1 MLPINSIIL
10 YEDEQ
15 GKNFERLLYV
25 YGDVGYFIDTYGN
38 SMPRPK
44 RMSNIQ
50 LGLDNGLITVLDIEP
65 FVITINEEDILPK
78 YKEIRDKAYNAIKD
92 IIIIEPDI
100 YIATERAKLV
110 REFTTGIHETTVM
123 RYLKRFWQ
131 RGIHKNA
138 LLPDYYNCGAFL

>member
-25 YGDVGYFIDTYGN
+25 YGDVGYFIDIYGN

-50 LGLDNGLITVLDIEP
+50 LGLDDGVTTILDIEP
-65 FVITINEEDILPK
+65 FVITLNEEDILPK
-78 YKEIRDKAYNAIKD
+78 HRAIRDKAYNAIKN

-100 YIATERAKLV
+100 YLATERAKLV
-110 REFTTGIHETTVM
+110 REFAAGIHETTVM
-123 RYLKRFWQ
+123 RYLKTQ
-131 RGIHKNA
+131 TSQ
-138 LLPDYYNCGAFL
+138 